1 MEYFSIETLIPQ
13 GDNYTIGV
21 TGNNQSIGLYRN
33 NAVPNGIF
41 PIEIADRITIIGNT
55 TDSPESY
62 FYYFYNWTIDAS
74 CSGSLTN
81 QNLLVKNILIYPNP
95 TSDYLFID
103 YNEELEAKVYNL
115 NGKLILSEYII
126 EKLDI
131 SCLKKGYYIVKFS
144 DGSNELIHKIIKD

>member
-1 MEYFSIETLIPQ
+1 MNAQNSGSITLDIISGNGSVFAQFDYNINSGWNTLSLETLIPQ
-13 GDNYTIGV
+13 GSTYYWV

-74 CSGSLTN
+74 CSDSLSN
-81 QNLLVKNILIYPNP
+81 QESFK
-95 TSDYLFID
+95 
-103 YNEELEAKVYNL
+103 
-115 NGKLILSEYII
+115 
-126 EKLDI
+126 
-131 SCLKKGYYIVKFS
+131 
-144 DGSNELIHKIIKD
+144 